1 MVRSLYSGVS
11 GLTSHQTKMD
21 VIGNNIANV
30 NTYGFKSSRASF
42 SDVFYQSVKTATAG
56 TESFAG
62 NNPST
67 VGYGVQ
73 VASIDKD
80 MSQSSFQSTNRTLD
94 LAISGDGFF
103 ALGAFSADANGNAP
117 SETASP
123 DSITYTRNGNFGID
137 SAGNLVSN
145 NNRFVL
151 GTCNSLDGLH
161 TVGDPSAKELLG
173 IALEDNN
180 GDEKVTSSDYTFANT
195 INVNDL
201 IQEAYGIYTDPD
213 SGILYTNRIPVPV
226 TKSKTVPVLDDE
238 GNDTGETTTVEEIIG
253 FRQGEIDPDG
263 KLYLCDLKGNYI
275 TFDAKDE
282 DGNETMGVAQY
293 INTLGEDDDED
304 TELPYISLFI
314 ATPNEDEEAENPYV
328 LTAYTVEDEDT
339 PAPLTIEKDA
349 VLGEFT
355 YSDLSAFNIGK
366 DGVITVT
373 YNNQLKAIARI
384 EITVFDNP
392 EGLIENG
399 DTSYTET
406 AASGAGKVK
415 KAGDQ
420 GAGTVASNKLEMS
433 NVNLAQ
439 EFSDMIVTQRG
450 FQANARIITTSD
462 SMLEELVNLKR

>member
-42 SDVFYQSVKTATAG
+42 SDVFYQSVKTAAAG

-67 VGYGVQ
+67 VGYGTQ
-73 VASIDKD
+73 VASIDRD

-103 ALGAFSADANGNAP
+103 ATGAFSSGADGGAP
-117 SETASP
+117 DITASP

-145 NNRFVL
+145 NNRFIL
-151 GTCNSLDGLH
+151 GTRNTEKGLLLNSDL
-161 TVGDPSAKELLG
+161 SAQELLKNT
-173 IALEDNN
+173 LQDNN
-180 GDEKVTSSDYTFANT
+180 GDNQINSTDYTFENT

-201 IQEAYGIYTDPD
+201 IADAYGIYTDED
-213 SGILYTNRIPVPV
+213 TGYLYTNRKPEAVIKDGQVV
-226 TKSKTVPVLDDE
+226 GYKQGDIDRDE
-238 GNDTGETTTVEEIIG
+238 TTGEETY
-253 FRQGEIDPDG
+253 
-263 KLYLCDLKGNYI
+263 YLCDLKGNYV
-275 TFDAKDE
+275 TMEDDNGKALPFFKYTKKDPNDPTSTASMSAVTLDDTGAQQAYTLVNQKKDN
-282 DGNETMGVAQY
+282 DGNDVPYT
-293 INTLGEDDDED
+293 IDD
-304 TELPYISLFI
+304 L
-314 ATPNEDEEAENPYV
+314 
-328 LTAYTVEDEDT
+328 
-339 PAPLTIEKDA
+339 A
-349 VLGEFT
+349 VTGKFT
-355 YSDLSAFNIGK
+355 YADLAAFTIGS
-366 DGVITVT
+366 DGVITTT
-373 YNNQLKAIARI
+373 YNNTLKAIARV

-399 DTSYTET
+399 DTSFSET
-406 AASGAGKVK
+406 AASGSGKVR
-415 KAGDQ
+415 KAGEQ
-420 GAGTVASNKLEMS
+420 GAGTIASNKLEMS